1 MRAHKVLNLEGSA
14 FVYLWVYKQV
24 CEDKLSVRLQY
35 FCCPWMLWTD
45 GRVIIQIDV
54 SHHYCVPQQRQEHS
68 IHHSLKIG
76 MYFHNLPQSLERL
89 YWNETRF
96 FFFNISNKSSS
107 FLYFVIFFYDW
118 LYTFIL
124 YLVVSNND
132 ETDVGSIIDLSEVWS
147 SPKGEKL

>member
-1 MRAHKVLNLEGSA
+1 MYLIITVSPSKDKNTA
-14 FVYLWVYKQV
+14 FIIPLKSG
-24 CEDKLSVRLQY
+24 CT
-35 FCCPWMLWTD
+35 FTTCPKA
-45 GRVIIQIDV
+45 
-54 SHHYCVPQQRQEHS
+54 
-68 IHHSLKIG
+68 LKDYIE
-76 MYFHNLPQSLERL
+76 MKHV
-89 YWNETRF
+89 

-107 FLYFVIFFYDW
+107 FLYFVKFFFDW